1 MDKFITYDGEQPIW
15 LDDFNFI
22 DKAVRDT
29 FRRLALALTGNKDN
43 AILYGCDV
51 TDSVAGCSW
60 TSGIVC
66 IGGEIL
72 PVDAGKA
79 ESGATLYFSLQ
90 ETFDPAGDRTFKN
103 GVEHRCYG
111 IRKALL
117 STLQSD
123 IPYAGI
129 GRLDSILRSRLSA
142 ETIYRVDE
150 DGTGIGSMGVRII
163 RSSSG
168 AFFLSLIMVAPA
180 LGVSTDTIVSGA
192 KILGLSPADATA
204 IIGRTTFATLTYVS
218 AGGTV
223 GNTYPVI
230 ISITES
236 EDKASSVLSVK
247 FNETTGLDFGSGQ
260 LYCRLTDFK
269 LA

>member
-1 MDKFITYDGEQPIW
+1 MDKFLTYDGEQPIW
-15 LDDFNFI
+15 LDDFNFM

-29 FRRLALALTGNKDN
+29 FRRLALSLTGNKDN

-51 TDSVAGCSW
+51 TDSAAGCSW

-79 ESGATLYFSLQ
+79 ESGATLYFSVQ
-90 ETFDPAGDRTFKN
+90 ETFDPTGDRTFKN
-103 GVEHRCYG
+103 GAEHRCYS

-117 STLQSD
+117 STQQSD
-123 IPYAGI
+123 IPFAGV
-129 GRLDSILRSRLSA
+129 GRLDSILRSRLSS

-150 DGTGIGSMGVRII
+150 GDPGIGSAGTRII

-168 AFFLSLIMVAPA
+168 AFYLSLAMGTPA
-180 LGVSTDTIVSGA
+180 LGISTDTLVSEA
-192 KILGLSPADATA
+192 KILGLSPADATG
-204 IIGRTTFATLTYVS
+204 IVGKTTFATLTFVS
-218 AGGTV
+218 ATRTA

-230 ISITES
+230 ISLTES
-236 EDKASSVLSVK
+236 EDKVSVVLSVK
-247 FNETTGLDFGSGQ
+247 FTETTGLNFGSGQ
-260 LYCRLTDFK
+260 LYCRLTDLK